1 VSYVLAVLGFAALI
15 ILHEAGHF
23 TAAKAV
29 GMRVE
34 RFSLFFGPLL
44 VKFRRGETEYGIGP
58 IPLGGYV
65 KITGMNPNEKI
76 PEETELKE
84 ARAALDRPPAGV
96 GNSMVTALTAD
107 GALTAPRSALTARI
121 DVLSDQV
128 ARIKARSYY
137 NQPVWKR
144 VVVILAGPGV
154 NLVIAFAIMAVLFA
168 THGKVVI
175 HNGQRVA
182 SNTVGGQLI
191 APASSYLKAGDR
203 IVAVDGRGNVSVT
216 QVQQAIGRHRCAG
229 AQTDGC
235 RARTPVRIT
244 VLRSGHTLAF
254 SIFPRYS
261 AAAKRMRVGFD
272 FADETVPP
280 AGAVSA
286 AGQSI
291 SQLWSWT
298 TTTVSHLAKI
308 FEPKDRKQLHS
319 VVGVFKVTQEY
330 FAFDA
335 TDAFAL
341 LALISLSLAVINL
354 FPFLPLDGGHVFW
367 ALAEKVRG
375 KRISFATMERAGLIG
390 FALIILI
397 FVIGLSNDISTLT
410 GSGFNV
416 R

>member
-1 VSYVLAVLGFAALI
+1 VSYVLAILGFAVLI

-44 VKFRRGETEYGIGP
+44 VKFRRGETEYGVGP

-65 KITGMNPNEKI
+65 KITGMNPNEEL
-76 PEETELKE
+76 PEETELNE
-84 ARAALDRPPAGV
+84 ARAALDREPGGDAS
-96 GNSMVTALTAD
+96 SMVTAITA
-107 GALTAPRSALTARI
+107 GGTLTAPRSELTARI
-121 DVLSDQV
+121 DALSDQV

-168 THGKVVI
+168 TNGQVVL
-175 HNGQRVA
+175 HNGQPVA
-182 SNTVGGQLI
+182 TKTVGGQLI
-191 APASSYLKAGDR
+191 APASSYLKPGDQ
-203 IVAVDGRGNVSVT
+203 ILAVDGRRDLSVT
-216 QVQQAIGRHRCAG
+216 QIQQGISSHRCAG
-229 AQTDGC
+229 VQTDGC
-235 RARTPVRIT
+235 RARTPVSIT
-244 VLRSGHTLAF
+244 VRRAGRALTF
-254 SIFPRYS
+254 SIYPRYS
-261 AAAKRMRVGFD
+261 AATKRMRIGFE
-272 FADETVPP
+272 FSDEITPP
-280 AGAVSA
+280 AGPVDA
-286 AGQSI
+286 AGHSV

-298 TTTVSHLAKI
+298 TTTISHIAKI
-308 FEPKDRKQLHS
+308 FQSKDRKQLHS

-367 ALAEKVRG
+367 ALAEKVRR
-375 KRISFATMERAGLIG
+375 KRISFATMERAGVIG